1 MHINRAERI
10 AIGTIVLALLV
21 FGCNLVLQRT
31 LNYTFEPSVFSSIH
45 LSTEFIG
52 FAVCFS
58 IVVLGGLFFL
68 QTLTCQRLYIAALFV
83 VIGGFDLGH
92 ALSFEGMPFYL
103 QYDGQSLSVIL
114 GVIGQMI
121 VACGLLFIFC
131 LPDRH
136 IAAFKRWWLLGGALL
151 LTAIAISCVYFILAS
166 GWLLPAGLSA
176 MFVAVAPFAASLV
189 LGATLIL
196 ILYRNRRQRPPA
208 MLTIVQALVFLALS
222 FLQHGIMP
230 AISDGNMLLAHLFKL
245 AGYLGLMVGI
255 YYVTVEE
262 PYRQQKQ
269 AEERVRYLA
278 YHDELTGLSNRRLLA
293 DQLNEVLVTAHRH
306 NRQFAVLLL
315 DIDRFKVINDTL
327 GHSYGDRILVAVSQR
342 LRHNIAVHGSVF
354 RMGGDEFA
362 IVLPGIADPAEATA
376 IAQMVMRLF
385 DRPIWLENEEYHITV
400 SLGIS
405 LFPQDGENV
414 ELMVKN
420 AETAM
425 YRAKQHRNEYKI
437 YESNMNERASER
449 LQLERDMRKAIE
461 RQQFVVMYQPLV
473 QLETGKV
480 VGVEALVRWLHPK
493 RGLVYPGEFIS
504 LAEETGLIVPLGEWV
519 MRTACLQ
526 NKEWQEAGL
535 PPITV
540 SVNLSMR
547 QFRQHQLV
555 EGVKQILEETGLPPQ
570 YLELEIT
577 ESMTADV
584 EHASRKLQD
593 MKQLGVKISIDD
605 FGTGYSSLL
614 YLKKFPIDKLKIDR
628 SFVSDLLSDG
638 NDAAIVTT
646 IAAMARHMNLKVTAE
661 GVEDIRQIEFLREQK
676 CEEAQGYYFTRP
688 IPAKDIQS
696 WLEKACI
703 AV

>member
-10 AIGTIVLALLV
+10 AIGTILLALLV
-21 FGCNLVLQRT
+21 FGCNLVLQRIS
-31 LNYTFEPSVFSSIH
+31 NHTFEPSTILSIH
-45 LSTEFIG
+45 LATEFIG

-68 QTLTCQRLYIAALFV
+68 QTLSRQRLYTAALFV
-83 VIGGFDLGH
+83 VIGGFDLWH
-92 ALSFEGMPFYL
+92 ALSFEGMPFHR
-103 QYDGQSLSVIL
+103 QFDGLSLSAVL
-114 GVIGQMI
+114 AVSGQMI
-121 VACGLLFIFC
+121 VACGLLFIFHNH
-131 LPDRH
+131 DRH

-151 LTAIAISCVYFILAS
+151 LTAVAITAVYLVFGS
-166 GWLLPAGLSA
+166 GWLLPAALSTA
-176 MFVAVAPFAASLV
+176 IITIAPFFASLV
-189 LGATLIL
+189 LGVALIL
-196 ILYRNRRQRPPA
+196 ILYRNRTKRPPA
-208 MLTIVQALVFLALS
+208 MLTIIQALVFLALS
-222 FLQHGIMP
+222 FLQHGIMS
-230 AISDGNMLLAHLFKL
+230 AIPDANLLLAHFFKL
-245 AGYLGLMVGI
+245 AGYLGLMAGI

-278 YHDELTGLSNRRLLA
+278 YHDELTGLSNRRLMANQLKDVLA
-293 DQLNEVLVTAHRH
+293 TARQQ
-306 NRQFAVLLL
+306 NRPLAVLLL

-327 GHSYGDRILVAVSQR
+327 GHSYGDRILIAVSQR
-342 LRHNIAVHGSVF
+342 LRHNVAVHGSVF

-362 IVLPGIADPAEATA
+362 IVLPGISEPEEAAA
-376 IAQMVMRLF
+376 IAQMVMQLF

-400 SLGIS
+400 SIGIS
-405 LFPQDGENV
+405 LFPEDGENV
-414 ELMVKN
+414 ELLVKN

-425 YRAKQHRNEYKI
+425 YRAKQHRNEYKV

-480 VGVEALVRWLHPK
+480 VGVEALVRWHHPK

-526 NKEWQEAGL
+526 NKEWQDAGL
-535 PPITV
+535 APITV

-661 GVEDIRQIEFLREQK
+661 GVDDIRQIEFLREQK

-688 IPAKDIQS
+688 IPANDIRG
-696 WLEKACI
+696 WLEKASI